1 MILIEAGERTDKAFD
16 GKLLV
21 ATQLAARG
29 HRVVLDDRTRPE
41 RLERYQKYE
50 AAAFLADLGT
60 VALTRVILIGAES
73 VAQDTMMALRGLRLG
88 ADVAVSV
95 VGRFADR
102 QSAIAAR
109 SKVAYAIGREPDLVD
124 LATLQGPPLVVNA
137 ISPLA
142 AAPTPAPPE
151 RLPQVFIV
159 LPQEALEDPQT
170 LPVLSAMDNLPD
182 YRLNLI
188 LPGKGKEQVKASRH
202 AGLTV
207 FGYSELS
214 PAAFARLADI
224 AAFFGDSV
232 PGERMAAFAL
242 DLMRSGRVAIDC
254 TSGGGF
260 VTGGAPV
267 LRGPEEI
274 AALANYVQHTVL
286 VNRREIGRQ
295 ARKSSWLT
303 THAVEVLEQALDLVP
318 ADDSAGNAAANAA
331 PVPGSDRVVFV
342 PTNGIG
348 LGHAQRCTLI
358 AEAMGAGADPAFA
371 AFPSCVP
378 LVRDRG
384 FDCLPLVQKSPDHPE
399 DHANDLVNYL
409 RLRRALRPGD
419 RLVFDGGFVF
429 DSIHRTIL
437 EHGLDATWI
446 RRGLWQA
453 GQTLATA
460 LDRERAFA
468 RVIVPGE
475 AFAELNTDRSSGAH
489 VHAVGPIVQRLPQP
503 DAATR
508 AARRVALGE
517 KLGREVGE
525 LVVTMLGGG
534 VAADR
539 TAQMQALAAMLDA
552 RPGCL
557 HLIVVWPGAVVP
569 AGLASWKTTRVVQT
583 RNALALCQLADLVIS
598 ATGYNSF
605 HELLYHAV
613 PTIFVPQ
620 MATFM
625 DDQERRAR
633 AASDRGLAETVLAHE
648 VLLLEREVR
657 ACLDGGK
664 ADRLRAALA
673 AAELPDPGNDDAAAL
688 ILGKELR

>member
-16 GKLLV
+16 AKLLV

-41 RLERYQKYE
+41 KLERYQKYE
-50 AAAFLADLGT
+50 AAAFLVDLGT
-60 VALTRVILIGAES
+60 VTLTRVVLIGAEI
-73 VAQDTMMALRGLRLG
+73 VGQDTMMALRGMRLG

-109 SKVAYAIGREPDLVD
+109 AKVAYAIGREPDLVD
-124 LATLQGPPLVVNA
+124 LGALQGPPLVANA

-151 RLPQVFIV
+151 RLPQLFVV

-170 LPVLSAMDNLPD
+170 LPILSAVDNLPD
-182 YRLNLI
+182 YRLNVI

-254 TSGGGF
+254 TTGGGF
-260 VTGGAPV
+260 LTVGAPV

-295 ARKSSWLT
+295 ARKSPWLT
-303 THAVEVLEQALDLVP
+303 THGIEALEAALGLD
-318 ADDSAGNAAANAA
+318 AA
-331 PVPGSDRVVFV
+331 PEAAPAPSPSPLPGRVTFV

-348 LGHAQRCTLI
+348 LGHARRCTLI
-358 AEAMGAGADPAFA
+358 AEAMGDGADPAFA
-371 AFPSCVP
+371 AFPSCVS
-378 LVRDRG
+378 LVRDKG

-409 RLRRALRPGD
+409 RLRRVLRAGD

-453 GQTLATA
+453 GQALATA
-460 LDRERAFA
+460 FGRERAFA

-475 AFAELNTDRSSGAH
+475 AFAELNTDRSGGVH
-489 VHAVGPIVQRLPQP
+489 VRSVGPIVQRLPQP
-503 DAATR
+503 DATAR
-508 AARRVALGE
+508 AARRAALGE
-517 KLGREVGE
+517 KVGRGVGE

-557 HLIVVWPGAVVP
+557 HLIVVWPGAVAP
-569 AGLASWKTTRVVQT
+569 AGLASWKNTRVVQT
-583 RNALALCQLADLVIS
+583 QNALALCQIADLVIS

-657 ACLDGGK
+657 ACLDGDK
-664 ADRLRAALA
+664 ADRLRAALE
-673 AAELPDPGNDDAAAL
+673 AAELPAPGNDDAAAL
-688 ILGKELR
+688 ILGKEQR

>member
-16 GKLLV
+16 AKLLV

-41 RLERYQKYE
+41 KLERYQKYE

-60 VALTRVILIGAES
+60 VTLARVILIGAES
-73 VAQDTMMALRGLRLG
+73 VGQETMMALRGLRLG
-88 ADVAVSV
+88 AGVAVSV

-102 QSAIAAR
+102 QSAVAAR
-109 SKVAYAIGREPDLVD
+109 AKVAYAIGREPDLVD
-124 LATLQGPPLVVNA
+124 LAALQGPPLVANA

-142 AAPTPAPPE
+142 AAPTPAPPD
-151 RLPQVFIV
+151 RLPQLFVV

-170 LPVLSAMDNLPD
+170 LPVLSAVDNLPTF
-182 YRLNLI
+182 RLNVI

-224 AAFFGDSV
+224 AAFFGDNV

-242 DLMRSGRVAIDC
+242 DLIRSERVAIDC
-254 TSGGGF
+254 TAGGGF
-260 VTGGAPV
+260 VSGGAPV
-267 LRGPEEI
+267 LRGPEDI

-295 ARKSSWLT
+295 ARKSPWLT
-303 THAVEVLEQALDLVP
+303 TRAVEALETALGLVP
-318 ADDSAGNAAANAA
+318 AAGAA
-331 PVPGSDRVVFV
+331 PAPAPGRVVFV

-358 AEAMGAGADPAFA
+358 ATAIGAGANPAFA

-409 RLRRALRPGD
+409 RFRRVLRSGD

-460 LDRERAFA
+460 LGRERAFA

-503 DAATR
+503 DATAR
-508 AARRVALGE
+508 AARRAALGE
-517 KLGREVGE
+517 KLGREVGT

-569 AGLASWKTTRVVQT
+569 AGLASWKNTRVVQT
-583 RNALALCQLADLVIS
+583 RNALALCQIADLVVS

-633 AASDRGLAETVLAHE
+633 AASERGLAETVLAHE
-648 VLLLEREVR
+648 VLLLDREVR
-657 ACLDGGK
+657 AILDAGK

-673 AAELPDPGNDDAAAL
+673 VAELPAPGNADAAAL
-688 ILGKELR
+688 ILGKEPR

>member
-16 GKLLV
+16 AKLLV

-41 RLERYQKYE
+41 KVERYQKYE
-50 AAAFLADLGT
+50 VAAFLADLGGVT
-60 VALTRVILIGAES
+60 LRRVILIGAES

-109 SKVAYAIGREPDLVD
+109 AKVAYAIGREPDLVD
-124 LATLQGPPLVVNA
+124 LATLQGPPLVANA

-142 AAPTPAPPE
+142 AAPTPVPPE
-151 RLPQVFIV
+151 RLTQVFIV
-159 LPQEALEDPQT
+159 LPQEALDDPQT

-182 YRLNLI
+182 YRLNVI

-254 TSGGGF
+254 TASGGF
-260 VTGGAPV
+260 LAGGAPV

-295 ARKSSWLT
+295 AQKSPWLA
-303 THAVEVLEQALDLVP
+303 THSVEALEQALGLEATVTA
-318 ADDSAGNAAANAA
+318 ADAPEGTAA
-331 PVPGSDRVVFV
+331 SRSVFL
-342 PTNGIG
+342 PTNGVG
-348 LGHAQRCTLI
+348 LGHARRCTLI
-358 AEAMGAGADPAFA
+358 AEAMGPGADPAFA

-378 LVRDRG
+378 LILDRG
-384 FDCLPLVQKSPDHPE
+384 FDCLPLVQKSPDHVE
-399 DHANDLVNYL
+399 DHANDLLSYL
-409 RLRRALRPGD
+409 RLRRVLRSGD
-419 RLVFDGGFVF
+419 RLIFDGGFVF
-429 DSIHRTIL
+429 DSIHRVIL

-460 LDRERAFA
+460 LDREHTFA

-475 AFAELNTDRSSGAH
+475 AFAELNSDRSTGTH

-503 DAATR
+503 DGAER
-508 AARRVALGE
+508 AARRAALGQM
-517 KLGREVGE
+517 LGREVGE

-539 TAQMQALAAMLDA
+539 TAQMQALATQLDL

-557 HLIVVWPGAVVP
+557 HLIVV
-569 AGLASWKTTRVVQT
+569 
-583 RNALALCQLADLVIS
+583 
-598 ATGYNSF
+598 
-605 HELLYHAV
+605 
-613 PTIFVPQ
+613 
-620 MATFM
+620 
-625 DDQERRAR
+625 
-633 AASDRGLAETVLAHE
+633 
-648 VLLLEREVR
+648 
-657 ACLDGGK
+657 
-664 ADRLRAALA
+664 
-673 AAELPDPGNDDAAAL
+673 
-688 ILGKELR
+688 

>member
-16 GKLLV
+16 AKLLV

-41 RLERYQKYE
+41 KLERYQKYE
-50 AAAFLADLGT
+50 AASFLADLGT
-60 VALTRVILIGAES
+60 VTLTRVILIGAES
-73 VAQDTMMALRGLRLG
+73 VGQETMMGLRGMRLG
-88 ADVAVSV
+88 AEVAVSV

-109 SKVAYAIGREPDLVD
+109 AKVAYAIGREPDLVD
-124 LATLQGPPLVVNA
+124 LATLQGLPLVASA

-142 AAPTPAPPE
+142 AAPTPVPPD
-151 RLPQVFIV
+151 RLPHLFVV

-170 LPVLSAMDNLPD
+170 LPILSAVDNLPD
-182 YRLNLI
+182 YRLNVI

-224 AAFFGDSV
+224 AAFFGDGV

-260 VTGGAPV
+260 LTGGAPV

-286 VNRREIGRQ
+286 VNRGEIGRQ
-295 ARKSSWLT
+295 ARKSPWLT
-303 THAVEVLEQALDLVP
+303 THAVEALESALGLV
-318 ADDSAGNAAANAA
+318 AAAGVA
-331 PVPGSDRVVFV
+331 PAPAPAPGRVVFV

-348 LGHAQRCTLI
+348 LGHARRCTLI
-358 AEAMGAGADPAFA
+358 AEAMGDGADPAFA

-409 RLRRALRPGD
+409 RLRRVLRAGD

-453 GQTLATA
+453 GQALATA

-489 VHAVGPIVQRLPQP
+489 VRSVGPIVQRLRQP
-503 DAATR
+503 DAASR

-517 KLGREVGE
+517 TLGREVGE

-557 HLIVVWPGAVVP
+557 HLIVVWPGAVAP
-569 AGLASWKTTRVVQT
+569 AGLGSWKNTRVVQT
-583 RNALALCQLADLVIS
+583 QNALALCQLADLVIS

-648 VLLLEREVR
+648 LLLLEREVR
-657 ACLDGGK
+657 AFLDAGK
-664 ADRLRAALA
+664 ADRLRSALA
-673 AAELPDPGNDDAAAL
+673 VVDLPAPGNDDAAAV
-688 ILGKELR
+688 ILGKEQR

>member
-1 MILIEAGERTDKAFD
+1 MILIEAGEQTDKAFD
-16 GKLLV
+16 AKLLV

-29 HRVVLDDRTRPE
+29 HQVVLDDRTRPE
-41 RLERYQKYE
+41 KLERYQKYE
-50 AAAFLADLGT
+50 AAAFLADLEAVT
-60 VALTRVILIGAES
+60 LTRVVLIGAES
-73 VAQDTMMALRGLRLG
+73 VVQETMMALRGMRLG
-88 ADVAVSV
+88 ADVTVSV
-95 VGRFADR
+95 TGRFGDR

-109 SKVAYAIGREPDLVD
+109 AKVAYAIGREPDIVD
-124 LATLQGPPLVVNA
+124 LAALQGPPLVANA

-142 AAPTPAPPE
+142 AAPTPEPPE
-151 RLPQVFIV
+151 RLPQLFVV
-159 LPQEALEDPQT
+159 LPLEALDDPQT
-170 LPVLSAMDNLPD
+170 LPILSAVDNLPD
-182 YRLNLI
+182 YRLNVI

-224 AAFFGDSV
+224 AAFFGDGV

-260 VTGGAPV
+260 LTGGAPV

-274 AALANYVQHTVL
+274 AALANYIQHTVL

-295 ARKSSWLT
+295 AQKSPWLT
-303 THAVEVLEQALDLVP
+303 THSVEALEGALGLGPVAEMPVDETPRRVL
-318 ADDSAGNAAANAA
+318 
-331 PVPGSDRVVFV
+331 FV

-358 AEAMGAGADPAFA
+358 AEAMVTDANPAFA

-378 LVRDRG
+378 LIRDRG

-399 DHANDLVNYL
+399 DHANDLLSYL
-409 RLRRALRPGD
+409 RLRRVLRTGD

-429 DSIHRTIL
+429 DSIHRVIL

-468 RVIVPGE
+468 RVIVPSE
-475 AFAELNTDRSSGAH
+475 AFAELNADRGAGAH
-489 VHAVGPIVQRLPQP
+489 VHTVGPIVRRLPEVG
-503 DAATR
+503 AAERTS
-508 AARRVALGE
+508 RREALGA
-517 KLGREVGE
+517 KLGRGVDD

-539 TAQMQALAAMLDA
+539 TAQMQALSAMLDA
-552 RPGCL
+552 RPNCL

-569 AGLASWKTTRVVQT
+569 AGLASWKNTCVVQT
-583 RNALALCQLADLVIS
+583 QNALALCQIADLVVS

-605 HELLYHAV
+605 HELLYHGV

-648 VLLLEREVR
+648 ILLLEREVR
-657 ACLDGGK
+657 AFLDAGK
-664 ADRLRAALA
+664 ADRIRSALA
-673 AAELPDPGNDDAAAL
+673 AADLPETGNGDAASL
-688 ILGKELR
+688 ILGKEAR